1 MQEMATF
8 IATLLHSAT
17 NAHFMHFSTD
27 SFAKHM
33 ALGEFYD
40 EIVDLTDDLAEQY
53 MGKYG
58 KITEFPNTYHAAKDP
73 IQYLQNLGKFVEE
86 ARKDLPQDS
95 WIQNEVDGIA
105 ELISQTTYKLV
116 NLK

>member
-1 MQEMATF
+1 MKEMATF
-8 IATLLHSAT
+8 VATLLHSAT
-17 NAHFMHFSTD
+17 LAHFMHFSTD

-33 ALGEFYD
+33 ALGEYYD
-40 EIVDLTDDLAEQY
+40 EIVDLVDALCEQY

-58 KITEFPNTYHAAKDP
+58 KITDFPNTYHSAKDP

-86 ARKDLPQDS
+86 ARADLPQDS
-95 WIQNEVDGIA
+95 WLQNEVDAIA

>member
-8 IATLLHSAT
+8 IATLLHSST
-17 NAHFMHFSTD
+17 NAHLMHFSTD

-33 ALGEFYD
+33 ALGEYYD
-40 EIVDLTDDLAEQY
+40 EIVDLTDALAEQY

-58 KITEFPNTYHAAKDP
+58 KITEFPNTYHTAKDP